1 MSEELNEINKIYNK
15 IKVTFEYGNQKVT
28 LDCEPYKTIGETKNK
43 AMRKIYGANKGLHCF
58 YLNRDLYRKEN
69 EQLGNFFPKR
79 ENITLKLMMP
89 IRIPGE
95 HDDIKNEFFGEPL
108 LNTNLYTNGYN
119 GSKNKYINNPDK
131 KKFLKDNKNDSIL
144 NSSKSYAVSSRNN
157 KALSGFASVNNNN
170 DDSPNYFCNNC
181 NKRTLHFFCRNCQD
195 FLCEECK
202 KLPKHNNH
210 LKIKIDP
217 FNLEENIKLYI
228 MIVQTDIE
236 QNIHTNEEYY
246 KQFYNNE
253 NTIDNDNYRVK
264 LIAKLEELAN
274 LYNNIIHKLK
284 ETYSKNNN
292 EGIDML
298 INEYNLNSRIIS
310 GELNNILT
318 DLYTNFTQSRKKM
331 GFLQFKNYFNMIN
344 EKEKNWTSITK
355 NIIVFKVNNDIN
367 EKVKK
372 FYEKMEKEI
381 DELINIKKPF
391 CLEKKELEFLD
402 KVCGIHNTE
411 PVIKSEEEDNDRIKE
426 SQILK
431 ERTENQIKNKK
442 EKEMNEKKELKSMQN
457 SDGNS
462 DDSKNSS
469 QEEVK
474 KRSMTK
480 RKTGT
485 GKK

>member
-15 IKVTFEYGNQKVT
+15 IKVTFEYANQKVT
-28 LDCEPYKTIGETKNK
+28 LDCEPYKTIGEIKNK

-58 YLNRDLYRKEN
+58 YLNRDLFRKEN

-95 HDDIKNEFFGEPL
+95 KDDYNKNEFFGEPL
-108 LNTNLYTNGYN
+108 LNTNLYTNGYI
-119 GSKNKYINNPDK
+119 GRGNKYSNNTSK
-131 KKFLKDNKNDSIL
+131 KKVIKENKNDTIL
-144 NSSKSYAVSSRNN
+144 NSSKSYAISSRNN
-157 KALSGFASVNNNN
+157 KALSGLNSVNNNN

-181 NKRTLHFFCRNCQD
+181 NKKTLHFFCRNCQD
-195 FLCEECK
+195 FLCEDCK
-202 KLPKHNNH
+202 KLTKHNNH
-210 LKIKIDP
+210 LTIKIDP

-236 QNIHTNEEYY
+236 QNIHSNEEYY
-246 KQFYNNE
+246 RQFYNNE
-253 NTIDNDNYRVK
+253 NAIDNDNYRAK
-264 LIAKLEELAN
+264 LITKLEELAN
-274 LYNNIIHKLK
+274 LYNNIILKLK

-292 EGIDML
+292 EGMDML

-391 CLEKKELEFLD
+391 CLEKKELEFVD
-402 KVCGIHNTE
+402 KICGINNTE
-411 PVIKSEEEDNDRIKE
+411 PVIKSEEEDNERIKE

-431 ERTENQIKNKK
+431 ERTEIQMKNKK
-442 EKEMNEKKELKSMQN
+442 EKEMNEKKELKSIQN
-457 SDGNS
+457 SDVNS
-462 DDSKNSS
+462 DDSKSS
-469 QEEVK
+469 SEEVK
-474 KRSMTK
+474 KRTMTK